1 MGGLLIRGPVR
12 GARVLPVLAALL
24 AAGCAQEPTGDVSG
38 RAVYNDRLLP
48 SGTVAFYDD
57 KGRVESSLI
66 SSDGS
71 YHIPRAPCGEVRI
84 TVQTPPVPRGKFAK
98 FGPPSIEI
106 PRRYAEAKESGLTY
120 TVKPGPQTFDIK
132 LTGPPVPADTAST
145 GGKSVDYELQLKT
158 KAKKW

>member
-1 MGGLLIRGPVR
+1 M
-12 GARVLPVLAALL
+12 
-24 AAGCAQEPTGDVSG
+24 
-38 RAVYNDRLLP
+38 
-48 SGTVAFYDD
+48 
-57 KGRVESSLI
+57 
-66 SSDGS
+66 
-71 YHIPRAPCGEVRI
+71 RI

-98 FGPPSIEI
+98 FGIPSIEV
-106 PRRYAEAKESGLTY
+106 PKRYAEPKESGLTY